1 MPRSEKITH
10 ANPVGLRPATT
21 ARISFADLFFWLGKT
36 QENGRREFGDVSDPT
51 DRISQIGRRYWSSN
65 QRDLRYSSLCSCGL
79 SSQTARS
86 LGWRRSANEPG
97 WLLTFFSFPAP
108 AFQNRPFAF
117 LVHNRPC
124 ARRQSGEAGRG
135 AGRCLEVHAQVLCES
150 DMTYGSSRARSVTK
164 RICRS
169 SCWLARLGRM
179 EEDVSR
185 VFDKSGTAEPPT
197 PVARA
202 LLSHWLNST
211 AARWEVPRAA
221 WSMAVRLAV
230 RVGRWAQRSAG

>member
-1 MPRSEKITH
+1 MDCRH
-10 ANPVGLRPATT
+10 RRPAPSAGAGVPTNQ
-21 ARISFADLFFWLGKT
+21 AGCSPFF
-36 QENGRREFGDVSDPT
+36 R
-51 DRISQIGRRYWSSN
+51 
-65 QRDLRYSSLCSCGL
+65 
-79 SSQTARS
+79 
-86 LGWRRSANEPG
+86 
-97 WLLTFFSFPAP
+97 
-108 AFQNRPFAF
+108 FQHRLFAF
-117 LVHNRPC
+117 LVCTIASC

-221 WSMAVRLAV
+221 WSMAVRLSV
-230 RVGRWAQRSAG
+230 RVGRRAQRSAGQTKRCAPVSGGVRVEVECV

>member
-1 MPRSEKITH
+1 MDCRH
-10 ANPVGLRPATT
+10 RRPAPS
-21 ARISFADLFFWLGKT
+21 AGAG
-36 QENGRREFGDVSDPT
+36 VPT
-51 DRISQIGRRYWSSN
+51 N
-65 QRDLRYSSLCSCGL
+65 QAGCSPFCRFHNRLC
-79 SSQTARS
+79 
-86 LGWRRSANEPG
+86 
-97 WLLTFFSFPAP
+97 FS
-108 AFQNRPFAF
+108 
-117 LVHNRPC
+117 VHNRSC

-135 AGRCLEVHAQVLCES
+135 AGWCLEVHAQVLCES

-169 SCWLARLGRM
+169 SCWLARWRIR
-179 EEDVSR
+179 EDVSR

-221 WSMAVRLAV
+221 WSMAVRLSV
-230 RVGRWAQRSAG
+230 RVGRRAQRSAG

>member
-1 MPRSEKITH
+1 MFLWTVVTDGPLPRL
-10 ANPVGLRPATT
+10 A
-21 ARISFADLFFWLGKT
+21 
-36 QENGRREFGDVSDPT
+36 QEC
-51 DRISQIGRRYWSSN
+51 
-65 QRDLRYSSLCSCGL
+65 QRTR
-79 SSQTARS
+79 
-86 LGWRRSANEPG
+86 
-97 WLLTFFSFPAP
+97 LLTFFFVSSTG
-108 AFQNRPFAF
+108 F
-117 LVHNRPC
+117 LLFLCTIASC

-169 SCWLARLGRM
+169 SCWLARWRIR
-179 EEDVSR
+179 EDVSR